1 MNKRAAIAILLFFLL
16 TTFISQ
22 KKITFSSF
30 KLEKIEIDNNF
41 LLKEKDIKKSLAKI
55 YGKNLI
61 FVKKKDI
68 ETVLIQNSLIESFQV
83 KKKYPNTLEIKIFE
97 KKPIA
102 ILVNKKKKFYLSDKI
117 DLIEFNVLQNHK
129 VLPYVFGNKGDFKLL
144 YNNLNKINFPINI
157 IKKYT
162 LYDSGRWD
170 IVTTNDKII
179 KLPSKKYNQNLKNY
193 MDIRNKTNFKKYF
206 LFDYRIEN
214 QLILK

>member
-1 MNKRAAIAILLFFLL
+1 MYLV
-16 TTFISQ
+16 
-22 KKITFSSF
+22 
-30 KLEKIEIDNNF
+30 
-41 LLKEKDIKKSLAKI
+41 IK
-55 YGKNLI
+55 G
-61 FVKKKDI
+61 
-68 ETVLIQNSLIESFQV
+68 FQV
-83 KKKYPNTLEIKIFE
+83 T
-97 KKPIA
+97 
-102 ILVNKKKKFYLSDKI
+102 
-117 DLIEFNVLQNHK
+117 
-129 VLPYVFGNKGDFKLL
+129 

>member
-22 KKITFSSF
+22 KKIIFSNF
-30 KLEKIEIDNNF
+30 QLKKIRIDNNY
-41 LLKEKDIKKSLAKI
+41 LLKEKDIKKSLAKL
-55 YGKNLI
+55 YDKNLI
-61 FVKKKDI
+61 FLKKKDL
-68 ETVLIQNSLIESFQV
+68 ETVLIHNSLIESFQV
-83 KKKYPNTLEIKIFE
+83 RKKYPNTLEIKIFE

-117 DLIEFNVLQNHK
+117 DLIEFGVLQSHK
-129 VLPYVFGNKGDFKLL
+129 DLPYVFGNKGEFKLL
-144 YNNLNKINFPINI
+144 YNNLNKVNFPINI

-179 KLPSKKYNQNLKNY
+179 KLPSKKYNQYLKHY
-193 MDIRNKTNFKKYF
+193 MDIRSKTNFKKYF